1 MDNIYEIIGYI
12 ASLTVAISLSMS
24 SLIRLRWINLGGSAV
39 FSLYGFLIHAYP
51 VGIMNGY
58 IALMNLYYL
67 VKIYKSKDDFR
78 VLTYDHKTQYLE
90 YFFNFY
96 KKDIRKF
103 NPEFNFQINEKDKI
117 FIILRN
123 MMPAGIVIGNCEN
136 GIFNLRL
143 DFVIPQFRDFKVGN
157 FIYRHQNSFLYNND
171 IKVVIA
177 NTRNKKQA
185 NYYQKMGFAEN
196 NGKFAFVI

>member
-1 MDNIYEIIGYI
+1 MKPNNRLFHIYFPSPSSEFEIFFEFGYI
-12 ASLTVAISLSMS
+12 
-24 SLIRLRWINLGGSAV
+24 
-39 FSLYGFLIHAYP
+39 
-51 VGIMNGY
+51 GIMN
-58 IALMNLYYL
+58 IFYL
-67 VKIYKSKDDFR
+67 IKIYKTKDDFR
-78 VLTYDHKTQYLE
+78 VLAYDNKTQYLG

-96 KKDIRKF
+96 KKEIHSY
-103 NPEFNFQINEKDKI
+103 NPEFDFQVEENDKV

-123 MMPAGIVIGNCEN
+123 MVPAGIVVGHFEN
-136 GIFNLRL
+136 NIFNLKL

-157 FIYRHQNSFLYNND
+157 FIYRHKNSFLYNND

-185 NYYQKMGFAEN
+185 MYYQKMGFGEN

>member
-1 MDNIYEIIGYI
+1 MENIYEIIGYV
-12 ASLTVAISLSMS
+12 ASFLVAVSLSMS
-24 SLIRLRWINLGGSAV
+24 SLIRLRWINLFGAAF

-51 VGIMNGY
+51 VGIVNGY
-58 IALMNLYYL
+58 IGIMNIFYL
-67 VKIYKSKDDFR
+67 IKIYKTKDDFR
-78 VLTYDHKTQYLE
+78 VLAYDNKTQYLE

-96 KKDIRKF
+96 KKDIQSY
-103 NPEFNFQINEKDKI
+103 NPEFDFQVEEHDKV

-123 MMPAGIVIGNCEN
+123 MMPAGIVVGNCKN
-136 GIFNLRL
+136 NIFNLKL
-143 DFVIPQFRDFKVGN
+143 DFVIPEYRDFKVGN

-171 IKVVIA
+171 IQVVIA

-185 NYYQKMGFAEN
+185 MYYQKMGFGEN